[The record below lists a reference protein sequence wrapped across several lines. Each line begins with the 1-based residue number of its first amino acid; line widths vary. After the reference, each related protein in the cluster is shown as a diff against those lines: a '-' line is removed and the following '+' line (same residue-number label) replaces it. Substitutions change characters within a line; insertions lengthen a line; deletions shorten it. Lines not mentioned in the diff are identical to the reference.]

1 MEPRGD
7 CLPEIST
14 LCVRSSR
21 GLLFIEPQFRC
32 AQSFLNVVKEFGQHR
47 IFWGQW
53 TRYVGS
59 SGERLRQATT
69 SMTAVTFIFFTA
81 LVAVVAWWR
90 TKGDNQE
97 TSEGYFLAG
106 RSLPWFVVGGSLLL
120 TNLSTEQLVGLN
132 GGAYRNGMVVM
143 AWEVWSSLAIVLMAV
158 VFLPRYL
165 KSGITTIP
173 QFLELRYS
181 SSTRSI
187 TSVIFLA
194 SIVLNVLPFVLLTGA
209 EFMIPVF
216 GVEDTLRT
224 DNRTVTL
231 AVVCTT
237 LAVVGGCYAL
247 FGGLKAVAVSDTVN
261 GIGLVIGGLM
271 IPILGLAHIGG
282 GSMSDGMSVLIEKY
296 PQRLSPIGDHN
307 ADIPWEVLFTGMTL
321 VVTYYWCTNQGIV
334 QRTFASRN
342 LADGQKGVLFA
353 AVMKLLGPLYLILP
367 GIIAWH
373 IAFSNGEG
381 PSTGGDGAYGFLV
394 NLVLPPWAI
403 GFFAATIFGAILSSF
418 NSFLNSGCTLFSMDL
433 YKGLLRKDATDQQT
447 VRVGKI
453 FGVVMIPLS
462 IVLALMFSSLSEKS
476 GLFNTMKS
484 IAAVLNIPLLS
495 IVFMGFVSKRTPA
508 IAANIGL
515 VCGVCFQTWF
525 GIINSNTFFGVE
537 MHFLHLAAINF
548 LFIVSVMSGLRL
560 AQPRPEPYEQKYSE
574 DVDITPWKH
583 AKLVGGITVVLIAT
597 MYLGM
602 WAKFGVTEGDKLK
615 SEYAQIH
622 PEKATGNSDSNND
635 ADQ

>member
-1 MEPRGD
+1 
-7 CLPEIST
+7 
-14 LCVRSSR
+14 
-21 GLLFIEPQFRC
+21 
-32 AQSFLNVVKEFGQHR
+32 
-47 IFWGQW
+47 
-53 TRYVGS
+53 
-59 SGERLRQATT
+59 
-69 SMTAVTFIFFTA
+69 MTAATFIFFTA

-216 GVEDTLRT
+216 GVEETLGTESRT
-224 DNRTVTL
+224 ITL
-231 AVVCTT
+231 AVVCSS

-271 IPILGLAHIGG
+271 IPILGLSHIGG
-282 GSMSDGMSVLIEKY
+282 GSMTEGVSVLFDKY
-296 PQRLSPIGDHN
+296 PQRLSPIGDSN

-334 QRTFASRN
+334 QRTFASKN
-342 LADGQKGVLFA
+342 LAEGQKGVLFA

-373 IAFSNGEG
+373 IAFSSGEG

-394 NLVLPPWAI
+394 NLVLPPWAV

-433 YKGLLRKDATDQQT
+433 FRGLINKEATDQQT
-447 VRVGKI
+447 VKVGKI

-462 IVLALMFSSLSEKS
+462 VVLALVFSSLSEEA

-508 IAANIGL
+508 IAANVGL
-515 VCGVCFQTWF
+515 VCGVCFQTYF
-525 GIINSNTFFGVE
+525 GIIKGNVFFNTE

-548 LFIVSVMSGLRL
+548 LFIVAVMSAIRM
-560 AQPRPEPYEQKYSE
+560 ARPRPEAYEQKYSE

-583 AKLVGGITVVLIAT
+583 ARMVGGITVVLIAG

-602 WAKFGVTEGDKLK
+602 WAKFGVTEGEKLK
-615 SEYAQIH
+615 SEYAQVH
-622 PEKATGNSDSNND
+622 PDKNSDDKSDSDSDGDSDEQSSTPQKDQNNGDSADSDEPPSGDED
-635 ADQ
+635 AQN

>member
-1 MEPRGD
+1 
-7 CLPEIST
+7 
-14 LCVRSSR
+14 
-21 GLLFIEPQFRC
+21 
-32 AQSFLNVVKEFGQHR
+32 
-47 IFWGQW
+47 
-53 TRYVGS
+53 
-59 SGERLRQATT
+59 
-69 SMTAVTFIFFTA
+69 MTAATFIFFTA

-216 GVEDTLRT
+216 GVEETLGTESRT
-224 DNRTVTL
+224 ITL
-231 AVVCTT
+231 AVVCSS

-271 IPILGLAHIGG
+271 IPILGLSHIGG
-282 GSMSDGMSVLIEKY
+282 GSMTEGVSVLFDKY
-296 PQRLSPIGDHN
+296 PQRLSPIGDSN

-334 QRTFASRN
+334 QRTFASKN
-342 LADGQKGVLFA
+342 LAEGQKGVLFA

-373 IAFSNGEG
+373 IAFSSGEG

-394 NLVLPPWAI
+394 NLVLPPWAV

-433 YKGLLRKDATDQQT
+433 FRGLINKEATDQQT
-447 VRVGKI
+447 VKVGKI

-462 IVLALMFSSLSEKS
+462 VVLALVFSSLSEEA

-508 IAANIGL
+508 IAANVGL
-515 VCGVCFQTWF
+515 VCGVCFQTYF
-525 GIINSNTFFGVE
+525 GIIKGNVFFNTE

-548 LFIVSVMSGLRL
+548 LFIVAVMSAIRM
-560 AQPRPEPYEQKYSE
+560 ARPRPEAYEQKYSE

-583 AKLVGGITVVLIAT
+583 ARMVGGITVVLIAG

-602 WAKFGVTEGDKLK
+602 WAKFGVTEGEKLK
-615 SEYAQIH
+615 SEYAQVH
-622 PEKATGNSDSNND
+622 PDKNSDDKSDSDSDGDSDEQSSTPQKDQNNGGSADSDEPPSGDED
-635 ADQ
+635 AQN

>member
-1 MEPRGD
+1 
-7 CLPEIST
+7 
-14 LCVRSSR
+14 
-21 GLLFIEPQFRC
+21 
-32 AQSFLNVVKEFGQHR
+32 
-47 IFWGQW
+47 
-53 TRYVGS
+53 
-59 SGERLRQATT
+59 
-69 SMTAVTFIFFTA
+69 MTAATFIFFTA

-216 GVEDTLRT
+216 GVEETLGTESRT
-224 DNRTVTL
+224 ITL
-231 AVVCTT
+231 AVVCSS

-271 IPILGLAHIGG
+271 IPILGLSHIGG
-282 GSMSDGMSVLIEKY
+282 GSMTEGVSVLFDKY
-296 PQRLSPIGDHN
+296 PQRLSPIGDSN

-334 QRTFASRN
+334 QRTFASKN
-342 LADGQKGVLFA
+342 LAEGQKGVLFA

-373 IAFSNGEG
+373 IAFSSGEG

-394 NLVLPPWAI
+394 NLVLPPWAV

-433 YKGLLRKDATDQQT
+433 FRGLINKEATDQQT
-447 VRVGKI
+447 VKVGKI

-462 IVLALMFSSLSEKS
+462 VVLALVFSSLSEEA

-508 IAANIGL
+508 IAANVGL
-515 VCGVCFQTWF
+515 VCGVCFQTYF
-525 GIINSNTFFGVE
+525 GIIKGNVFFNTE

-548 LFIVSVMSGLRL
+548 LFIVAVMSAIRM
-560 AQPRPEPYEQKYSE
+560 ARPRPEAYEQKYSE

-583 AKLVGGITVVLIAT
+583 ARMVGGITVVLIAG

-602 WAKFGVTEGDKLK
+602 WAKFGVTEGEKLK
-615 SEYAQIH
+615 SEYAQVH
-622 PEKATGNSDSNND
+622 PDKNSDDKSD
-635 ADQ
+635 SDSDGDSDEQSSTPPKGSEQRGFSRQ